1 MRISRGAGISLTR
14 KKSNVT
20 IIGMPGSGKSTTG
33 IILAK
38 YLSCGFLD
46 TDVLIQIHQ
55 KKSLQEIIDESGY
68 LTLRK
73 IEEEEILR
81 INVENHVIA
90 TGGSAV
96 YSSEAMAHLRDIST
110 IVFLVV
116 DFETLLHRIHNFN
129 TRGIAKAENQTFR
142 DLFDERQALYG
153 KYAEWTI
160 DSSNMTQEETAEI
173 ISKKMAANRS

>member
-1 MRISRGAGISLTR
+1 M
-14 KKSNVT
+14 KSNVT
-20 IIGMPGSGKSTTG
+20 IIGMPGAGKSTTG

-46 TDVLIQIHQ
+46 TDVLIQVNR

-73 IEEEEILR
+73 IEEEEILS

-96 YSSEAMAHLRDIST
+96 YSSKAMSHCRDIST
-110 IVFLVV
+110 IVFLAV
-116 DFETLLHRIHNFN
+116 DFETILHRIHNFDS
-129 TRGIAKAENQTFR
+129 RGIAKAENQTFR
-142 DLFDERQALYG
+142 DLFDERQVLYE

-160 DSSNMTQEETAEI
+160 DCSNMTQEETAGI
-173 ISKKMAANRS
+173 ISKRILTPRC

>member
-1 MRISRGAGISLTR
+1 M
-14 KKSNVT
+14 KSNVT
-20 IIGMPGSGKSTTG
+20 IIGMPGAGKSTTG

-46 TDVLIQIHQ
+46 TDVLIQVHH

-96 YSSEAMAHLRDIST
+96 YSSKAMAHLRDKST
-110 IVFLVV
+110 IVFLAV
-116 DFETLLHRIHNFN
+116 DFETILHRIHNFN

-142 DLFDERQALYG
+142 DLFDERQVLYG

-160 DSSNMTQEETAEI
+160 DSSNMTQEETAEL
-173 ISKKMAANRS
+173 ISIKIATTRC

>member
-1 MRISRGAGISLTR
+1 M
-14 KKSNVT
+14 KSNVT
-20 IIGMPGSGKSTTG
+20 LIGMPGAGKSTTG

-46 TDVLIQIHQ
+46 TDVLIQVNRQ
-55 KKSLQEIIDESGY
+55 KTLQKIIDESGY

-73 IEEEEILR
+73 IEEDEILG
-81 INVENHVIA
+81 IHVENHVIA

-96 YSSEAMAHLRDIST
+96 YSSIAMSHLRDIST
-110 IVFLVV
+110 IVFLAV
-116 DFETLLHRIHNFN
+116 DFEIILRRIHNFD

-142 DLFDERQALYG
+142 DLFEERQILYE

-160 DSSNMTQEETAEI
+160 DCSNMAQEETAEI
-173 ISKKMAANRS
+173 ISKKIAAIRC

>member
-1 MRISRGAGISLTR
+1 
-14 KKSNVT
+14 
-20 IIGMPGSGKSTTG
+20 MPGAGKSTTG

-46 TDVLIQIHQ
+46 TDVLIQVHRR
-55 KKSLQEIIDESGY
+55 KSLQEIIDESGF
-68 LTLRK
+68 LMLRK

-81 INVENHVIA
+81 INVEYHVIA

-96 YSSEAMAHLRDIST
+96 YSPKAISYLREIST
-110 IVFLVV
+110 IVFLAV
-116 DFETLLHRIHNFN
+116 DFDIILQRIHNFD

-142 DLFDERQALYG
+142 DLFDERQILYE

-160 DSSNMTQEETAEI
+160 NCSNMTQEETAEI
-173 ISKKMAANRS
+173 ISDKRAVK